1 MSATISKILS
11 QSNTIDLKFKVIIIL
26 ELNIE
31 YAQFIAMFHYSATNN
46 VLSVGRWFWTNHCGH
61 LETLEQGV
69 KYVQSQQ

>member
-1 MSATISKILS
+1 MSATFSKILS

-31 YAQFIAMFHYSATNN
+31 YAQFIAMFHYSTTNN
-46 VLSVGRWFWTNHCGH
+46 VLSVGRWFWTNHYGR

>member
-31 YAQFIAMFHYSATNN
+31 YSATNN